1 MALAALW
8 AATLGL
14 PASSGAGSGSPH
26 LPGGLPPP
34 CVGHQ
39 TLENSSL
46 SIVITANEELCSYL
60 VHVPRSL
67 APSGLTLWFSS
78 DEACSDETEL
88 HIRTYDG
95 PTSMAA
101 LVAGTDYSHS
111 RWGRLLKLW
120 RRVALAR
127 VCRYPNVKLP
137 EVLQCADSAG
147 CGHRLGQPRV
157 TFPPRLPD

>member
-34 CVGHQ
+34 CVGHE
-39 TLENSSL
+39 THENSSS

-101 LVAGTDYSHS
+101 LVRRHPFRSHTPLS
-111 RWGRLLKLW
+111 LC
-120 RRVALAR
+120 LA
-127 VCRYPNVKLP
+127 PPPPSPWPTHPLP
-137 EVLQCADSAG
+137 TAARS
-147 CGHRLGQPRV
+147 
-157 TFPPRLPD
+157 